1 MNIHEMHILFRTLG
15 QQMGMQLIRGIL
27 PESIDDFI
35 NDAINMKIRS
45 ILIENTTEKNNNKL
59 LINNKAST
67 INSLRTLCCKSKQI
81 DNTKEDDKY
90 IYSFNLEN
98 VFVYTSFSVKYNEIN
113 KVYNCR
119 IINNDDLENT
129 LNDYC
134 NSASFDYPII
144 SIYNNENNSIFEL
157 YVNNNKFTPKEF
169 YINYIKI
176 PNKVKWNTDINES
189 VNCDLPDYL
198 HNEIVE
204 IAVNKFQQ
212 SINIDT
218 NNTNN

>member
-59 LINNKAST
+59 LINNKVST